1 MAKETYYKYVNG
13 QRVKMTNREVKA
25 YIMKVNGWTTEQ
37 YNKQYDIM
45 RNKVRAYEAYER
57 NSGRKVTSQSVQGLL
72 FKEAKAKKRMGSD
85 YKPSIKMQ
93 RIRSFTSVSSGKAG
107 QKALTGKRYRQR
119 RAKTYEDATYKQFK
133 GLIENNPQAKA
144 IYDAIDDPVKREE
157 AMTAYANKLGAKI
170 NEQDEVNENEAIP
183 FGETYGSTD
192 EIDFDIEDYLEDYLE

>member
-57 NSGRKVTSQSVQGLL
+57 SSGRKVTSQSVQGLL

-85 YKPSIKMQ
+85 YQPSIKMQ

-144 IYDAIDDPVKREE
+144 IYDAIDDPVKREQ
-157 AMTAYANKLGAKI
+157 AMTVYANKLGAKI
-170 NEQDEVNENEAIP
+170 NEQDEVNESEAIP

-192 EIDFDIEDYLEDYLE
+192 AIDFDIDDYLD

>member
-1 MAKETYYKYVNG
+1 MAKETYYKYQNG
-13 QRVKMTNREVKA
+13 QRVPMTSREVKA

-57 NSGRKVTSQSVQGLL
+57 QSGRSTGSQSVQGLL
-72 FKEAKAKKRMGSD
+72 FKEAKAKKRMGAD
-85 YKPSIKMQ
+85 YTPSIKMQ

-107 QKALTGKRYRQR
+107 QRALQSERYRKR

-133 GLIENNPQAKA
+133 GLIDNNPQAKA
-144 IYDAIDDPVKREE
+144 IYESIKDPVKREQ
-157 AMTAYANKLGAKI
+157 AMADYANKLGAKI
-170 NEQDEVNENEAIP
+170 NEQDEVNESEAIP

-192 EIDFDIEDYLEDYLE
+192 AIDFDIDDYLE